1 MWDCKT
7 WRKTGQGFTADLVEL
22 RNFSWHTDVTFKNQ
36 QECWFFTHDSTNKLW
51 DLTWFTMIR
60 FNQKNWKFKMIPRA
74 KNKRFS
80 KIQATKK
87 GIWDMIQPIN
97 PVTLVLFVVW
107 HCPQWNSGGFF
118 RLWLW
123 SYLDSGSKFY
133 VAASSRSPGKIHFK
147 LWNIFFCIVL
157 HHFYRAF
164 ESSLQVASLRR
175 GIGVCAMLG
184 EPQLRVRVPRMCQ
197 PRWCPAASVVLW
209 RNITGSR
216 DACHFSVE
224 RWWQGR
230 WMYFSYIM
238 YVLWYIINDMC
249 NIYI

>member
-1 MWDCKT
+1 
-7 WRKTGQGFTADLVEL
+7 
-22 RNFSWHTDVTFKNQ
+22 
-36 QECWFFTHDSTNKLW
+36 
-51 DLTWFTMIR
+51 
-60 FNQKNWKFKMIPRA
+60 MIPRS

-147 LWNIFFCIVL
+147 LWNIFFL
-157 HHFYRAF
+157 HRFAPF
-164 ESSLQVASLRR
+164 LSSFRIISAGRVASQRNWSLCNAWRTPAT
-175 GIGVCAMLG
+175 CAG
-184 EPQLRVRVPRMCQ
+184 PQDVPTLVVSGCFSCALAQHNRLPRCLSLLCWKVMARSLNVFFLYHVR
-197 PRWCPAASVVLW
+197 
-209 RNITGSR
+209 
-216 DACHFSVE
+216 
-224 RWWQGR
+224 
-230 WMYFSYIM
+230 IM
-238 YVLWYIINDMC
+238 
-249 NIYI
+249 IYN

>member
-1 MWDCKT
+1 MEDFFACGFEAT
-7 WRKTGQGFTADLVEL
+7 WTLD
-22 RNFSWHTDVTFKNQ
+22 RNSMLPHRPEVQEKYILNFETF
-36 QECWFFTHDSTNKLW
+36 
-51 DLTWFTMIR
+51 
-60 FNQKNWKFKMIPRA
+60 
-74 KNKRFS
+74 
-80 KIQATKK
+80 
-87 GIWDMIQPIN
+87 
-97 PVTLVLFVVW
+97 
-107 HCPQWNSGGFF
+107 
-118 RLWLW
+118 
-123 SYLDSGSKFY
+123 
-133 VAASSRSPGKIHFK
+133 
-147 LWNIFFCIVL
+147 FFCIVL

-197 PRWCPAASVVLW
+197 PWWCPAASVVLW

-249 NIYI
+249 NIYIKLYI